1 MTYTKDKTEELI
13 LQNNNLIYS
22 LVSKFP
28 YFKDKEDLY
37 QTGVIG
43 LIKASKN
50 YNPNL
55 NIKFSTF
62 AYNFIYGEMYNYVIS
77 TRNIKINKD
86 IIRLGKKIKEFI
98 DKHKQ
103 VRGYEP
109 SIKSIADILN
119 IKESKV
125 IEVMETTKQTSSI
138 DDELGDK
145 YMFENIQTSN
155 RISNDILIDL
165 KNNLNSLEEDEKEII
180 KYRYID
186 DLTQGEVAKK
196 LKMNQVK
203 VSRLEKKILNKLKE
217 KML

>member
-109 SIKSIADILN
+109 SIKSISDILN

-125 IEVMETTKQTSSI
+125 IEVMEATKQTSSI

>member
-155 RISNDILIDL
+155 RLSNDILIDL
-165 KNNLNSLEEDEKEII
+165 KNNLNSLDEDEKEII

-203 VSRLEKKILNKLKE
+203 VSRLEKKILNKLKQ
-217 KML
+217 KMS

>member
-203 VSRLEKKILNKLKE
+203 VSRLEKKILNKLKQ
-217 KML
+217 KMS

>member
-1 MTYTKDKTEELI
+1 MTYTKDKTEDLI

-103 VRGYEP
+103 VKGYEP

-155 RISNDILIDL
+155 RISNDTLIDL

-196 LKMNQVK
+196 LKVNQVK

>member
-50 YNPNL
+50 YNPNF

-62 AYNFIYGEMYNYVIS
+62 AYSFIYGEMYNFVIS

-119 IKESKV
+119 IKESKF

-155 RISNDILIDL
+155 RISNDTLIDL
-165 KNNLNSLEEDEKEII
+165 KNNIDSLNDNEKEII

>member
-1 MTYTKDKTEELI
+1 MTCTKDKTEELI

-28 YFKDKEDLY
+28 FFKDKEDLY

-43 LIKASKN
+43 LIKASKT

-86 IIRLGKKIKEFI
+86 IVRLGKKIKEFI
-98 DKHKQ
+98 DKHKS

-155 RISNDILIDL
+155 RLSNDILIDL
-165 KNNLNSLEEDEKEII
+165 KNNLNSLDEDEREII
-180 KYRYID
+180 KYRYVD

-196 LKMNQVK
+196 LKVNQVK
-203 VSRLEKKILNKLKE
+203 VSRLEKKILNKLKQ
-217 KML
+217 KMS

>member
-62 AYNFIYGEMYNYVIS
+62 AYNFIDGEMYNYVIS

-125 IEVMETTKQTSSI
+125 IEVMEATKQASSI

-145 YMFENIQTSN
+145 YMFENIQTSK
-155 RISNDILIDL
+155 RISNDTLIDL
-165 KNNLNSLEEDEKEII
+165 KNNLNSLDEDEKEII

-217 KML
+217 KMS

>member
-155 RISNDILIDL
+155 RISYDILIDL

>member
-1 MTYTKDKTEELI
+1 MAYTKDKTEELI

-109 SIKSIADILN
+109 SIKSISDILG
-119 IKESKV
+119 IKESKI

-155 RISNDILIDL
+155 RLSNDILIDL

-186 DLTQGEVAKK
+186 DLTQDEVAKK

>member
-155 RISNDILIDL
+155 RISNDTLIDL

>member
-43 LIKASKN
+43 LIKASKT

-155 RISNDILIDL
+155 RLSNDVLIDL
-165 KNNLNSLEEDEKEII
+165 KNNLNSLDEDEKEII

-203 VSRLEKKILNKLKE
+203 VSRLEKKILNKLKQ
-217 KML
+217 KMS

>member
-186 DLTQGEVAKK
+186 DLTQDEVAKK

>member
-1 MTYTKDKTEELI
+1 MTYTKDKTEDLI